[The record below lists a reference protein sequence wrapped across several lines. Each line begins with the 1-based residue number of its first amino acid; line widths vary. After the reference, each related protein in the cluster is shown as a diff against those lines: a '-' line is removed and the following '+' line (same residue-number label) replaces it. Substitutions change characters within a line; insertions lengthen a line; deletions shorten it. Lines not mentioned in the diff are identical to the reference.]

1 VIRGI
6 LLISGLVAVLLGVFY
21 VSGLPAED
29 LDIISNGGLLPRA
42 VSWVCLLLGVYGL
55 ARRRFS
61 PFLMLLFFTCAFF
74 FTYIAPFIIKGL
86 Y

>member
-1 VIRGI
+1 MLRVI
-6 LLISGLVAVLLGVFY
+6 LLITGLGVMLLLVLY
-21 VSGLPAED
+21 ISGLPIEG
-29 LDIISNGGLLPRA
+29 LNIIGEEGLLPRA
-42 VSWVCLLLGVYGL
+42 VSWVCLLLGIYGL

-74 FTYIAPFIIKGL
+74 FTYVAPFLIKEL